1 MASMPNLERKYP
13 LMKKLSIK
21 LRGIASLLIICFCF
35 SGCGIYNFTGGDV
48 GTAETFQVN
57 YFQNYATQSPGST
70 FDPALDRD
78 FTIALQN
85 LIVTQT
91 SLDLVTSNGD
101 LLYEGEIVE
110 YRVSPM
116 TATAEQR
123 AAQNR
128 LTMSVNV
135 RFFNRTK
142 EDADFEQRFSFFFDY
157 DANSQLASVRD
168 EAHEE
173 IFDRINQEIF
183 NRSLADW

>member
-1 MASMPNLERKYP
+1 
-13 LMKKLSIK
+13 MKKLSRRI
-21 LRGIASLLIICFCF
+21 LPGFLAGILILSLQ
-35 SGCGIYNFTGGDV
+35 GCGVYNFTGGDV

-70 FDPALDRD
+70 FDPGLDRE
-78 FTIALQN
+78 FTIALQD
-85 LIVTQT
+85 LILSQT
-91 SLDLVTSNGD
+91 SLDLVGTNAD
-101 LLYEGEIVE
+101 LVYEGEIVE

-128 LTMSVNV
+128 LTMAVNV

-142 EDADFEQRFSFFFDY
+142 EDSDFEQRFSFFFDY
-157 DANSQLASVRD
+157 DANTQLASVRS

-173 IFDRINQEIF
+173 IFERINQEIF